1 MADKN
6 WPVTR
11 IPSIFDSDDD
21 SDEDLSNPTPSTVVT
36 SQVPSKASTAFSE
49 EYPAHSQ
56 ANNEQDTV
64 KEDCDGEDAEKEG
77 SVEQEPETFVSCEQ
91 ESKEVDDEKQTSL
104 EDQGGLQA
112 TDIVK
117 SNEQDHEEESREGGN
132 LEKVDSAEKVEG
144 KEEEID
150 KVAPSVKEAD
160 EGQSSCA
167 DLDKSSPNP
176 GGSDNKEGIDEELD
190 KSFSSFDNVEGSDS
204 DDINKGNQ
212 SISSHDNM
220 DDGSEEDAARDDKSI
235 SSHDNLDEASE
246 GEDAEMEVDK
256 STASH
261 DNVGDVSEE
270 DIGDVANKS
279 FSSHDQADEA
289 SEDADMEV
297 DKSMSSHSNADEVS
311 EEDEGESAMNKS
323 SSSHDNVEIG
333 SDDNDDKKDTVMGDK
348 ELDIS
353 LSSHGNA
360 DNQSDGDINDS
371 HLGYVSEEEK
381 DAGLDVDAEKEK
393 FANVSKDDKVSDRI
407 DSPTDDDSK
416 SLLEKEQS
424 VSDSEEK
431 PVEIKSE
438 DDSAQVENNDVVTL
452 SKEEKIESGSQM
464 CSHTSGDGNEEV
476 VTEKEEK
483 DIEAEKIDSTI
494 DIQEDIKSPIS
505 KDEASLTEVQ
515 EAMETEKDSDLLD
528 KEKVP
533 SHDEMESGQLE
544 SVPQTTFKTEQ
555 NNICEPL
562 DTKDNLEDQK
572 IEKGTTEMEKK
583 EEKSVEESPKWDAST
598 EDSEFESRDSDAQEP
613 VSVNKLDESIYSD
626 SETEDMDM
634 EAENEP
640 KVAVTTSSIG
650 RVPVRV
656 EDVYTDS
663 EDEGTRDS
671 QPQVGSKGCET
682 SVTSETDS
690 VDPEEQKDNQFVP
703 SRAQEGRAGTPQ
715 LSVIEALPPSH
726 TKEDTKASVTP
737 PSPEKKR
744 HHKRRHESKKS
755 FNLEACLK
763 AFEQGWKREIVFRA
777 TVDPNKGGSRADIY
791 YYAPFG
797 KKLRSKVEI
806 EDYLQRYGIQDL
818 NLDNFTWVKAPLGVG
833 EQYEQIRHASKSST
847 NTVRGKTSTP
857 SQAGVATPTIT
868 PVSSPKTPSSA
879 EVKNPRKR
887 GRPPK
892 QLAEKPPKRARMK
905 ITPIIPL
912 KLKKQLDNSKNIT
925 PVPAGVTETS
935 ISESQETFPTNWNS
949 SADDTT
955 TQLGEEAPAKGA
967 VSSKSRQNH
976 IVYSTKVCESLGAS
990 TKILTPML
998 SGDICMR
1005 TFHCTNFCPLG
1016 GGTVPGLQCIKCLC
1030 LFHQEC
1036 TYMPP
1041 ATVTIIQTGGAKFLC
1056 PNCYRENKENV
1067 STNQWTPPKPYEPL
1081 AYDPPSWESEEE
1093 EDNKPDQEATAQN
1106 YVRVSI
1112 KDPLSV
1118 LPSHVAG
1125 VSRSQHSDAL
1135 GQTTSSAIYSTVSTQ
1150 PPVFTADSQSVQGA
1164 LPVNASGMIG
1174 GLPPN
1179 LPNGQ
1184 LVQIQSPGSVPTRF
1198 LLVRANSNEMQPVPV
1213 PPLQMGM
1220 PRGIILPQNMVGGQ
1234 PMPVMFPSSCQ
1245 SRYPGPNA
1253 VQQSGMKTTEEHGN
1267 SAVKAMEAPK
1277 KQEFLRELSQSY
1289 RLLLRVFKYLS
1300 VKDLLVASRVCVM
1313 WRDLAYS
1320 SSLWGTVRLRNV
1332 CVKDWPQLA
1341 RFMERRN
1348 VRNIDLRKMIFRHP
1362 VPEKVEHTLHRSEV
1376 SKSPSKEVVSTDLA
1390 SSPSSC
1396 IQEKSPSKNGSPVSR
1411 LSDGKHIS
1419 GLKKSPDGGESFR
1432 LLPQKDKLVKGQVSG
1447 ETSADGSP
1455 VKDKENSFDPSLER
1469 RKSMEEV
1476 KTEMLEQKLQEK
1488 SDTAH
1493 ETEEAME
1500 VTEEEGDSRD
1510 DKETCKNERM
1520 EVDTDESVKK
1530 SKVSPQSPD
1539 SDRRPTGPVNESIE
1553 DDKQIVD
1560 ANASRMKNTIT
1571 RTEGGHR
1578 RIEKDIWDDICG
1590 AMGSIHCLRGVILPT
1605 CRAEVLQLLL
1615 TRCKHLTSVT
1625 ATELREPSGISKF
1638 DPAYLME
1645 VPHLEELRLG
1655 STQNFL
1661 LTSNFN
1667 FIKLQKLKVLVM
1679 RGFSGSNWPYLGT
1692 NLTHLQVGPI
1702 SNFSNLTWNNIG
1714 SMTNLEALWLEDGG
1728 SQSDISIFEALSRL
1742 SNLRRLCLF
1751 NFAVGPKLGQA
1762 LKKLTKLERVFV
1774 LPVPSQQTN
1783 IGVQNGNML
1792 AVTETMRHV
1801 DELVWAVRSQDIQLI
1816 NQVEHI
1822 HMCPTKT
1829 KAYTGFASSDEAMAN
1844 MWTLQRLETIVKRHL
1859 PRTRVRILKLDA
1871 AAAARMAMSTL

>member
-1 MADKN
+1 MGDKI

-21 SDEDLSNPTPSTVVT
+21 SDEDLSNPTPSAILT
-36 SQVPSKASTAFSE
+36 SQVQSNTSTAFSE

-56 ANNEQDTV
+56 ASNEQDTGKDV
-64 KEDCDGEDAEKEG
+64 SGGKDIEKGCRE
-77 SVEQEPETFVSCEQ
+77 EQEPETFVSCGQ
-91 ESKEVDDEKQTSL
+91 ESKEIEDGRQTPL
-104 EDQGGLQA
+104 EDQGGDLQA
-112 TDIVK
+112 TEIVK
-117 SNEQDHEEESREGGN
+117 GIEDHEEVCEEDTSVERVYNTE
-132 LEKVDSAEKVEG
+132 ETDS
-144 KEEEID
+144 KEEEIE
-150 KVAPSVKEAD
+150 KIAPSVQEVD
-160 EGQSSCA
+160 QGQSICS
-167 DLDKSSPNP
+167 DLNKSSSEP
-176 GGSDNKEGIDEELD
+176 GRSGDKEVIEEELD

-212 SISSHDNM
+212 SISSHDNI
-220 DDGSEEDAARDDKSI
+220 DDGSEEDAAGGDDKSI

-246 GEDAEMEVDK
+246 GEDADMEVDK

-261 DNVGDVSEE
+261 DNIGEISEE
-270 DIGDVANKS
+270 DTGEIANKS
-279 FSSHDQADEA
+279 VSSHDHADEA

-311 EEDEGESAMNKS
+311 EADDAMDKS
-323 SSSHDNVEIG
+323 VSSHDNVEIG
-333 SDDNDDKKDTVMGDK
+333 SDDSEDKHDVAIGDN

-360 DNQSDGDINDS
+360 DEQSDGDVNDS
-371 HLGYVSEEEK
+371 HLGYESEGEK
-381 DAGLDVDAEKEK
+381 NAEHHVDADKEK
-393 FANVSKDDKVSDRI
+393 LANERGSDRI
-407 DSPTDDDSK
+407 DSPIEHDSK
-416 SLLEKEQS
+416 LKLAKEHCT
-424 VSDSEEK
+424 SDSEEG
-431 PVEIKSE
+431 PVEPKIE
-438 DDSAQVENNDVVTL
+438 DDSVQVESKDVLSL
-452 SKEEKIESGSQM
+452 SKEDKMEVSSQVF
-464 CSHTSGDGNEEV
+464 SHTVGEEYEV
-476 VTEKEEK
+476 VTEKKEK
-483 DIEAEKIDSTI
+483 DIEVEKGECTT
-494 DIQEDIKSPIS
+494 DIQRDDRSPIC
-505 KDEASLTEVQ
+505 KEETTPTEV
-515 EAMETEKDSDLLD
+515 EEVMEVDKDSDVLTA
-528 KEKVP
+528 EKVP
-533 SHDEMESGQLE
+533 SCGKQETDQPET
-544 SVPQTTFKTEQ
+544 QTVFKTEQ
-555 NNICEPL
+555 MNICERL
-562 DTKDNLEDQK
+562 DTKGDLGVQEE
-572 IEKGTTEMEKK
+572 EKEAAEMEKK
-583 EEKSVEESPKWDAST
+583 EKKVVEESPKWDASA
-598 EDSEFESRDSDAQEP
+598 EESEAESRDPDAQEP
-613 VSVNKLDESIYSD
+613 VLVKKFSESIYSD
-626 SETEDMDM
+626 SETEDVMDV

-640 KVAVTTSSIG
+640 KVAGVTSGTG

-690 VDPEEQKDNQFVP
+690 VDPEEQKDSLYVDAAAKE
-703 SRAQEGRAGTPQ
+703 SRSATPQ
-715 LSVIEALPPSH
+715 LSVIEALPPSSS
-726 TKEDTKASVTP
+726 KEDTNTTTP
-737 PSPEKKR
+737 PSSEKKR

-847 NTVRGKTSTP
+847 SSVRGKTSTP
-857 SQAGVATPTIT
+857 NQVGVVTPSVT
-868 PVSSPKTPSSA
+868 PGSSPKTPSSV

-892 QLAEKPPKRARMK
+892 QVAEKPPKRARMK

-925 PVPAGVTETS
+925 PAAPGPTDTS
-935 ISESQETFPTNWNS
+935 ASESQATFPSNWNS
-949 SADDTT
+949 NSNSAAVTT
-955 TQLGEEAPAKGA
+955 SQLGEAAPAKSA
-967 VSSKSRQNH
+967 VPSKSRQNH

-990 TKILTPML
+990 MKILTPML

-1016 GGTVPGLQCIKCLC
+1016 GGTVPSLQCIKCLC
-1030 LFHQEC
+1030 LFHPEC

-1041 ATVTIIQTGGAKFLC
+1041 ATATIIQTGGAKFLC

-1067 STNQWTPPKPYEPL
+1067 GANQWTPPKPYEPL
-1081 AYDPPSWESEEE
+1081 AYDPPWESEEE
-1093 EDNKPDQEATAQN
+1093 DDNKPDQEIIANN
-1106 YVRVSI
+1106 YIRVSI
-1112 KDPLSV
+1112 KEHHQSV
-1118 LPSHVAG
+1118 LPSHLAG

-1135 GQTTSSAIYSTVSTQ
+1135 GQTTSAAAYSTGSTQ
-1150 PPVFTADSQSVQGA
+1150 PPVFTTDSQGLQGT
-1164 LPVNASGMIG
+1164 LTVNASGMIG

-1198 LLVRANSNEMQPVPV
+1198 LLVRANTNEMQPVQM

-1220 PRGIILPQNMVGGQ
+1220 PRGIILPQNMIGGQ
-1234 PMPVMFPSSCQ
+1234 PMPVMLPSNQ
-1245 SRYPGPNA
+1245 SRYPGPHM
-1253 VQQSGMKTTEEHGN
+1253 VQQSGMRATEEYEN
-1267 SAVKAMEAPK
+1267 VKAVEAPK

-1289 RLLLRVFKYLS
+1289 RLLLHVFKYLS
-1300 VKDLLVASRVCVM
+1300 VKDLLVASCVCVM

-1332 CVKDWPQLA
+1332 CVRDWAQLA

-1362 VPEKVEHTLHRSEV
+1362 VPERLEHTLHRSEV
-1376 SKSPSKEVVSTDLA
+1376 SKSPSKDVTSVEPTSA
-1390 SSPSSC
+1390 RSSYIPETSS
-1396 IQEKSPSKNGSPVSR
+1396 SRNGSPVSR
-1411 LSDGKHIS
+1411 QSEGFRIS
-1419 GLKKSPDGGESFR
+1419 
-1432 LLPQKDKLVKGQVSG
+1432 PQKDKLIKDQVKGLTLDDDSSVKKLENPVNTKLEKRDAVG
-1447 ETSADGSP
+1447 EVQP
-1455 VKDKENSFDPSLER
+1455 
-1469 RKSMEEV
+1469 EV
-1476 KTEMLEQKLQEK
+1476 KKQKLQKKTDAACET
-1488 SDTAH
+1488 SDT
-1493 ETEEAME
+1493 TSTSEEAME
-1500 VTEEEGDSRD
+1500 ITEEEDSRD
-1510 DKETCKNERM
+1510 DKETCKKDRIEADSDGHAKRTSAASL
-1520 EVDTDESVKK
+1520 DA
-1530 SKVSPQSPD
+1530 D
-1539 SDRRPTGPVNESIE
+1539 SDRRPSQENECIE
-1553 DDKQIVD
+1553 DNDT
-1560 ANASRMKNTIT
+1560 NTSKIKDIHP
-1571 RTEGGHR
+1571 RTEGGCR

-1615 TRCKHLTSVT
+1615 TRCKHLISVT

-1692 NLTHLQVGPI
+1692 NLTHLQVGPV

-1728 SQSDISIFEALSRL
+1728 SLNDIAIFEALSRL

-1774 LPVPSQQTN
+1774 LPVSSQQAN

-1801 DELVWAVRSQDIQLI
+1801 DELVWAVRSQDIQLFS
-1816 NQVEHI
+1816 QVEHI
-1822 HMCPTKT
+1822 HMCPSKT
-1829 KAYTGFASSDEAMAN
+1829 KAYTGFTNSDDAMAN
-1844 MWTLQRLETIVKRHL
+1844 LWTLQRLETIVKRHL

>member
-1 MADKN
+1 MADKI

-21 SDEDLSNPTPSTVVT
+21 SDEDLSNSTPSAILT
-36 SQVPSKASTAFSE
+36 SQVQSNTSTVFSE

-56 ANNEQDTV
+56 ASNEQDT
-64 KEDCDGEDAEKEG
+64 GEDVSGGKDFEKEC
-77 SVEQEPETFVSCEQ
+77 SEEQETETFVSCKQ
-91 ESKEVDDEKQTSL
+91 ESKEVEDGRQTSP
-104 EDQGGLQA
+104 EDQGGDLQA
-112 TDIVK
+112 TEVIK
-117 SNEQDHEEESREGGN
+117 SIEEDHEEASGEN
-132 LEKVDSAEKVEG
+132 ANVEKVYSAEEADS
-144 KEEEID
+144 KEEEIK
-150 KVAPSVKEAD
+150 KVSPSVQEVGQ
-160 EGQSSCA
+160 GQSSPS
-167 DLDKSSPNP
+167 KP
-176 GGSDNKEGIDEELD
+176 GRSEDREVIEEEQD
-190 KSFSSFDNVEGSDS
+190 KSFSSFDNAEGSDS
-204 DDINKGNQ
+204 DDINKGNR

-220 DDGSEEDAARDDKSI
+220 DDGSEEDAAGGDDKSI
-235 SSHDNLDEASE
+235 SSHDNVDAASE
-246 GEDAEMEVDK
+246 GEDADMEVDK

-261 DNVGDVSEE
+261 DNIGEISEE
-270 DIGDVANKS
+270 DTGEVANKS
-279 FSSHDQADEA
+279 VSSHDHADEA

-311 EEDEGESAMNKS
+311 EVDDAMDKS
-323 SSSHDNVEIG
+323 VSSHDNVEIG
-333 SDDNDDKKDTVMGDK
+333 SYDSEDKNDTAVGDN

-360 DNQSDGDINDS
+360 DEQSDGDVNDS
-371 HLGYVSEEEK
+371 HLGYESEGEK
-381 DAGLDVDAEKEK
+381 NAEHHVDADKEKLAISPKNEKE
-393 FANVSKDDKVSDRI
+393 SDRI
-407 DSPTDDDSK
+407 DSPIEHDSK
-416 SLLEKEQS
+416 LKLAKEHCT
-424 VSDSEEK
+424 SDSEEV
-431 PVEIKSE
+431 PVEPKIE
-438 DDSAQVENNDVVTL
+438 DDSAQVENKDVLTL
-452 SKEEKIESGSQM
+452 SNVDKKEVGNQIF
-464 CSHTSGDGNEEV
+464 SHTAGDEDEEV
-476 VTEKEEK
+476 ATEKEEK
-483 DIEAEKIDSTI
+483 DIAVEKGGCTT
-494 DIQEDIKSPIS
+494 DIQHDAKSPIC
-505 KDEASLTEVQ
+505 KEEITPIEVH
-515 EAMETEKDSDLLD
+515 EEMEVDKDSDA
-528 KEKVP
+528 EKVP
-533 SHDEMESGQLE
+533 SRDELE
-544 SVPQTTFKTEQ
+544 IDQPETQTIFKTEKK
-555 NNICEPL
+555 NVCEPL
-562 DTKDNLEDQK
+562 GTKGDLGDQK
-572 IEKGTTEMEKK
+572 EGKGAAEMEKK
-583 EEKSVEESPKWDAST
+583 EKKVLEESPKWDASA
-598 EDSEFESRDSDAQEP
+598 EESEFESKDPDAQEP
-613 VSVNKLDESIYSD
+613 VLVNKLSESIYSD
-626 SETEDMDM
+626 SEAEDIMDI
-634 EAENEP
+634 ETENEP
-640 KVAVTTSSIG
+640 KVSGVTSGTG

-656 EDVYTDS
+656 EDIYTDS

-671 QPQVGSKGCET
+671 QPQGGKGCET

-690 VDPEEQKDNQFVP
+690 VDPEEQKDGLYGDAARKESP
-703 SRAQEGRAGTPQ
+703 SDTPQ
-715 LSVIEALPPSH
+715 LSVIEALPPSSS
-726 TKEDTKASVTP
+726 KEDASATTP
-737 PSPEKKR
+737 PSSEKKQ

-847 NTVRGKTSTP
+847 SSVRGKTSTP
-857 SQAGVATPTIT
+857 NQVGVVTPSVT
-868 PVSSPKTPSSA
+868 PVSSPKTPSSV

-892 QLAEKPPKRARMK
+892 QVADKPPKRARMK

-925 PVPAGVTETS
+925 PAPPVTTETS
-935 ISESQETFPTNWNS
+935 TSESQPTVPSNWNTNTS
-949 SADDTT
+949 TAAVTT
-955 TQLGEEAPAKGA
+955 SQAEVTPAKSTAPA
-967 VSSKSRQNH
+967 KSRQNH

-1016 GGTVPGLQCIKCLC
+1016 GGTVPSLQCIKCLC
-1030 LFHQEC
+1030 LFHPEC

-1041 ATVTIIQTGGAKFLC
+1041 TTATIIQTGGAKFLC

-1067 STNQWTPPKPYEPL
+1067 GANQWTPPKPYEPL

-1093 EDNKPDQEATAQN
+1093 DGNKPEQEIIAHN
-1106 YVRVSI
+1106 YIRVSM
-1112 KDPLSV
+1112 KDHHQSM
-1118 LPSHVAG
+1118 LPSHLAG

-1135 GQTTSSAIYSTVSTQ
+1135 GQTTSAAVYSTGSTQ
-1150 PPVFTADSQSVQGA
+1150 PPVFTTDSQALQGA
-1164 LPVNASGMIG
+1164 LTVSASGMIG

-1198 LLVRANSNEMQPVPV
+1198 LLVRANTNEMQPVQV
-1213 PPLQMGM
+1213 PPVQIGM
-1220 PRGIILPQNMVGGQ
+1220 PRGIIVPQNMIGGQ
-1234 PMPVMFPSSCQ
+1234 PMPVMLPSNCQ
-1245 SRYPGPNA
+1245 PRYPGPHTG
-1253 VQQSGMKTTEEHGN
+1253 QQSGMRAGDEYGN
-1267 SAVKAMEAPK
+1267 SAVKAMESLK
-1277 KQEFLRELSQSY
+1277 KQEFLRDLSQSY

-1300 VKDLLVASRVCVM
+1300 VKDLLVASCVCVM

-1332 CVKDWPQLA
+1332 CVRDWSQLA

-1348 VRNIDLRKMIFRHP
+1348 VRNIDLRKMIFRHT
-1362 VPEKVEHTLHRSEV
+1362 VPERLEHTLHRSEA
-1376 SKSPSKEVVSTDLA
+1376 SKSPSKDVTSPESTSGR
-1390 SSPSSC
+1390 SSHIPETSTGR
-1396 IQEKSPSKNGSPVSR
+1396 NGSPVSR
-1411 LSDGKHIS
+1411 QSEAKHVPGRKRSSS
-1419 GLKKSPDGGESFR
+1419 GEESFR
-1432 LLPQKDKLVKGQVSG
+1432 ISPQKDKLVKDQVRGQTLDDDSSVKKLENPVDAKLEKRESVGTVQPEIKKQKLQKKSDAVG
-1447 ETSADGSP
+1447 ETS
-1455 VKDKENSFDPSLER
+1455 
-1469 RKSMEEV
+1469 
-1476 KTEMLEQKLQEK
+1476 
-1488 SDTAH
+1488 DT
-1493 ETEEAME
+1493 TSTSEEAME
-1500 VTEEEGDSRD
+1500 ITEEDSRD
-1510 DKETCKNERM
+1510 DKDTCKKDRI
-1520 EVDTDESVKK
+1520 EVNSDGFAKRSRASSLDTS
-1530 SKVSPQSPD
+1530 
-1539 SDRRPTGPVNESIE
+1539 SDRRPSHENESMNE
-1553 DDKQIVD
+1553 YDT
-1560 ANASRMKNTIT
+1560 NTSKIKDIQP
-1571 RTEGGHR
+1571 RTEGGCK

-1692 NLTHLQVGPI
+1692 NLTHLQVGPV

-1728 SQSDISIFEALSRL
+1728 SLNDIAIFEALSRL

-1762 LKKLTKLERVFV
+1762 LKKLIKLERVFV
-1774 LPVPSQQTN
+1774 LPVSSQQAN

-1792 AVTETMRHV
+1792 AVTETMRYV

-1816 NQVEHI
+1816 SQVEHI

-1829 KAYTGFASSDEAMAN
+1829 KAYTGFTNSDDNMAN
-1844 MWTLQRLETIVKRHL
+1844 LWTLQRLETIVKRHL